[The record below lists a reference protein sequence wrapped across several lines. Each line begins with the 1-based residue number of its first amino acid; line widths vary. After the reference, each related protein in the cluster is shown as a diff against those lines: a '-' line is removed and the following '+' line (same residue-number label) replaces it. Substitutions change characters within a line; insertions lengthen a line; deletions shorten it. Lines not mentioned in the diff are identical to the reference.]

1 MKRIV
6 ALLALTIALGAQAQ
20 FEKKLNTHLFLGVPF
35 IGAQEGTVSQSIY
48 TGYGKTPY
56 FGGGVNYALNNKFST
71 QGDIRMLFTSKE
83 SGIYKLYHVT
93 IDLQAKYNF
102 VPADKPVSPFVIGG
116 ITLGSMHVFQKAN
129 TEVITEFTKA
139 EDGSAVEYTQ
149 TTVEHPLIKFTM
161 FPSLGLV
168 AGAGVDVTYNKTI
181 GLTFA
186 AMYSTSNIHN
196 NILMKQYF
204 AENLSQ
210 FNLLYIQAGVKLSFL
225 KSKSF

>member
-1 MKRIV
+1 MKK
-6 ALLALTIALGAQAQ
+6 LLALIALMMALGAQAQ

-48 TGYGKTPY
+48 TGYGMTPY
-56 FGGGVNYALNNKFST
+56 FGGGVNYALNNRLST

-93 IDLQAKYNF
+93 IDLQAKFNF

-129 TEVITEFTKA
+129 TEVVTEFTTA
-139 EDGSAVEYTQ
+139 DDGSSVEYSSL
-149 TTVEHPLIKFTM
+149 TVENPLIKFTM

-168 AGAGVDVTYNKTI
+168 GGAGVDLTYNKTI

-186 AMYSTSNIHN
+186 AIYSTSNIHN
-196 NILMKQYF
+196 NIMMKQYF
-204 AENLSQ
+204 PENLSE
-210 FNLLYIQAGVKLSFL
+210 FNLLYLQAGVKLSFL